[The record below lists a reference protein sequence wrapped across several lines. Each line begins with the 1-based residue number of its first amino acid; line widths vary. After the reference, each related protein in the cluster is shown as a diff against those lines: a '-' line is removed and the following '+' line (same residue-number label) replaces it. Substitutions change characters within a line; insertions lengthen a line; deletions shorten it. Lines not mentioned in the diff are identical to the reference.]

1 MKTLEFE
8 NTQGINM
15 QFVAATVLE
24 RGFAWL
30 IDAIIVGL
38 YFSIMAIV
46 LSPSTDNEGLFY
58 TVAVILP
65 PFFFYTVLMEWLNDG
80 RSIGKMVLGL
90 KVVRVDGRPV
100 AGYDYLMRWMFR
112 WLDIYMT
119 LGTLGSVMV
128 SATSRSQR
136 LGDVLADTTVIQTRS
151 GRISLKRVLRLGS
164 LTKYEPKFPQVLLLT
179 EEQMMLV
186 KEVMN
191 RNRKIK
197 TLGNHR
203 ALAETADRL
212 RLILDIDSK
221 LGDKALL
228 ETLMKDYV
236 TLSR

>member
-15 QFVAATVLE
+15 QYAAATVLE

-30 IDAIIVGL
+30 IDVIVVGL
-38 YFSIMAIV
+38 YFLILGII
-46 LSPSTDNEGLFY
+46 LSPNTENENLFY
-58 TVAVILP
+58 FVAVIVP

-80 RSIGKMVLGL
+80 RSLGKMALGL

-119 LGTLGSVMV
+119 IGTLASVMV
-128 SATSRSQR
+128 SATYRSQR
-136 LGDVLADTTVIQTRS
+136 LGDILADTTVIQTRS

-164 LTKYEPKFPQVLLLT
+164 LTKYEPKFPQVLHLN
-179 EEQMMLV
+179 EEQLMLV
-186 KEVMN
+186 KEVLT
-191 RNRKIK
+191 RSRKMK
-197 TLGNHR
+197 STGNLNAMR
-203 ALAETADRL
+203 ETADRL
-212 RLILDIDSK
+212 RLILEIDSK

-228 ETLMKDYV
+228 ETLLKDYV